1 MDTIDQAPA
10 RRRHTTEDDPRW
22 QVLVSRTH
30 VAGIEFVYGVITTGV
45 YCSPHSPT
53 RLPKPENVVFFDNAA
68 QAEAAG
74 YRRSRRAGSARD
86 VVAARH
92 AKLVAEACRLIEA
105 AEQAPNLSGLAEQA
119 CMSAFHFHRVFKKI
133 TGLTPKAYA
142 SASLR
147 SRVREQLTQSRTIT
161 EAVYDAGYNSHSR
174 FYEASQKI
182 LGMKPTQYRAGGTDT
197 DIRFAVGASA
207 LGAILVAESAK
218 GICAISLGDDA
229 NALVERFQDQFP
241 NANLIGGDP
250 EFERRVAE
258 VVGFVES
265 PDMGL
270 NLPLDIRGTVF
281 QERVWQALREVPFGA
296 TVTYAQIAERIGMP
310 SAVRAV
316 ANACGANTL
325 AVAIPCHRVVRS
337 DGSLSGYRWGV
348 ERKRTLLE
356 REQAPRR

>member
-1 MDTIDQAPA
+1 MDSIERPQA
-10 RRRHTTEDDPRW
+10 RQRHETEDDPRW
-22 QVLVSRTH
+22 QVIVSRKPE
-30 VAGIEFVYGVITTGV
+30 AGIEFVYAVITTGV

-74 YRRSRRAGSARD
+74 YRRSKRADSTRE
-86 VVAARH
+86 VVEARH
-92 AKLVAEACRLIEA
+92 ARLVAEACRLIET
-105 AEQAPNLSGLAEQA
+105 AEQAPSLRGLAQRA

-147 SRVREQLTQSRTIT
+147 SRVRAQLTQSRTIT

-182 LGMKPTQYRAGGTDT
+182 LGMKPTDYRAGGTNT
-197 DIRFAVGASA
+197 DIRFAVGESA

-218 GICAISLGDDA
+218 GICAISLGDDP
-229 NALVERFQDQFP
+229 NALVEDFQNRFP
-241 NANLIGGDP
+241 NANLIGADP
-250 EFERRVAE
+250 AFEQRVAQ

-265 PDMGL
+265 PGAGL
-270 NLPLDIRGTVF
+270 SLPLDIRGTVF
-281 QERVWQALREVPFGA
+281 QERVWQALREIPAGA
-296 TVTYAQIAERIGMP
+296 TATYTDIAERIGMP
-310 SAVRAV
+310 NAVRAV
-316 ANACGANTL
+316 ANACGANML
-325 AVAIPCHRVVRS
+325 AVAIPCHRVVRT

-356 REQAPRR
+356 REQAPPR